1 MVVLLFM
8 TFSFGPV
15 RYRLRLVVKIFAA
28 ADVGAAFDQHVLFC
42 ITASQTG
49 SWRRV
54 CTKTWCRLQDGGC
67 WRSNSTSRRRRRL
80 PTRWRTRR
88 RRRRTEETSDGRER
102 RQNTPQSRISSG
114 ERKLMSAFC
123 DITATV
129 GFECLCCH
137 HTTGAALN
145 TERFGRGGA
154 LSHRE
159 VRGQT
164 PSHSSTNTHT
174 HPLIHQWVCVKV
186 STLSQL
192 SADRHV

>member
-15 RYRLRLVVKIFAA
+15 RYRLRLVGKIFAA
-28 ADVGAAFDQHVLFC
+28 ADVGAAFDQHVLLC

-102 RQNTPQSRISSG
+102 RRNTPQSRISSG

-129 GFECLCCH
+129 G
-137 HTTGAALN
+137 
-145 TERFGRGGA
+145 GA

-164 PSHSSTNTHT
+164 PSRPPQQHT

>member
-15 RYRLRLVVKIFAA
+15 RYRLRLVVKICVA

-67 WRSNSTSRRRRRL
+67 WRSNSASRRRRL

-102 RQNTPQSRISSG
+102 RRNTPRSRISSG

-137 HTTGAALN
+137 HTAGAALN
-145 TERFGRGGA
+145 TERFSGGGA

-164 PSHSSTNTHT
+164 PSRPPQQHQHTHT
-174 HPLIHQWVCVKV
+174 DTPVGVCESV
-186 STLSQL
+186 TLSQL